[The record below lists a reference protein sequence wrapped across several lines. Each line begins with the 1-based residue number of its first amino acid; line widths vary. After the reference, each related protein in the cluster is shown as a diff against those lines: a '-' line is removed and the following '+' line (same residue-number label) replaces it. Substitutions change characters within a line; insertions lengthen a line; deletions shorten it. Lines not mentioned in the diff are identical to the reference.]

1 MSTFIENIKNSIYGI
16 AATISR
22 AARISHKNGV
32 QINIPQKEYKQKR
45 INYKACLYTIHS
57 SNTFYGIT
65 CMQLDV

>member
-45 INYKACLYTIHS
+45 INYKDKLKLVYIYYS
-57 SNTFYGIT
+57 FI
-65 CMQLDV
+65 